1 MKIFHTLMSLIALSI
16 GAAALAQQNAA
27 QQSASDSGNEERQA
41 PASEEGSEQTGASGV
56 VTLSTTV
63 TGNQEQPKVL
73 YIVPWQA
80 AQDERILYEPLNS
93 QTNRVFSHIERSE
106 HLRELEFISE
116 LGGNIGE

>member
-1 MKIFHTLMSLIALSI
+1 MKILHALSAVIALSAT
-16 GAAALAQQNAA
+16 GAALAQQNTANTQPPESA
-27 QQSASDSGNEERQA
+27 EDRDSLPQS
-41 PASEEGSEQTGASGV
+41 TGV
-56 VTLSTTV
+56 VTLGTTV